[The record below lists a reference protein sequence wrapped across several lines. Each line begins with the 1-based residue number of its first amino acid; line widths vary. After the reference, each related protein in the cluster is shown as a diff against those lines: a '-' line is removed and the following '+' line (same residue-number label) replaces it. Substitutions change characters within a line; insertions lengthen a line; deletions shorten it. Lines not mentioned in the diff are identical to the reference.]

1 MLRGMD
7 FNAKLAVL
15 YNAIRTSRPNGGVY
29 YEFKQAFSKTQP
41 SCGCTR
47 IKALQL
53 PNGNYLTLKSTHL
66 QQTIGTAVIW
76 RDNKHM
82 CTFFWTNYGFKW

>member
-53 PNGNYLTLKSTHL
+53 PN
-66 QQTIGTAVIW
+66 
-76 RDNKHM
+76 
-82 CTFFWTNYGFKW
+82 